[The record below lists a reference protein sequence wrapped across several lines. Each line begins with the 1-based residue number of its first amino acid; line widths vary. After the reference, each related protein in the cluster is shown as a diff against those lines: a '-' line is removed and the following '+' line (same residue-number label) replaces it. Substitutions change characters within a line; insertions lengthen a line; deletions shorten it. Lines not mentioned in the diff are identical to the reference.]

1 MLERVARVA
10 LFASL
15 GLVMFNLLTAQVL
28 FGVAALAWLSLT
40 LTEREHPPLPAFFW
54 PLLAYGAL
62 TIVSALMSADRRTS
76 VVDLRQLVLYLAVP
90 MVMRFAA
97 GRHAMTSLNVIIAA
111 GAAGAVL
118 GVVEG
123 TALHQFGDLENR
135 PSGSLSHYMTY
146 SGLIMLVLCAASAR
160 LVLGQGQRIWPAVAV
175 PALAVALAA
184 TLSRN
189 AYIGAVV
196 GVGCLLVA
204 RRAKLLLV
212 IPVVVGLAFL
222 VPQVRTRALSVFDL
236 RDNSNRDR
244 VQMWG
249 IGARI
254 VRDHPLVGVGP
265 DQVMAVYPKYRPADA
280 VHPKNI
286 HLHNVFIQIAA
297 ERGVP
302 ALVAWLTF
310 IGVAAAGLLRQM
322 RSGPSRA
329 LGGAGVAA
337 IAALLTAG
345 LFEHNFG
352 DSEVLM
358 LFLGM
363 ITLPYAARLPGPGG
377 EPFDDGGPALPPA
390 PAGVVGGGSG
400 GAPLPTS
407 VAVPLDAGDRS
418 GARE

>member
-1 MLERVARVA
+1 MLERVARAA

-15 GLVMFNLLTAQVL
+15 GLVLFKLSAAQIL

-40 LTEREHPPLPAFFW
+40 LTEREHPPLPAFLW

-62 TIVSALMSADRRTS
+62 TVVSAFMSADRTTS
-76 VVDLRQLVLYLAVP
+76 LIDLKQLILYLIVP

-97 GRHAMTSLNVIIAA
+97 GRHAMTSLNLIIAA
-111 GAAGAVL
+111 GAAAAVI

-123 TALHQFGDLENR
+123 TAIHQFGDLANR

-146 SGLIMLVLCAASAR
+146 SGVIMLVLCAAAAR
-160 LVLGQGQRIWPAVAV
+160 LILGQGARIWPAVAV

-189 AYIGAVV
+189 AYVGAVV

-204 RRAKLLLV
+204 RSAKLLLV
-212 IPVVVGLAFL
+212 IPIVLGLAFL
-222 VPQVRTRALSVFDL
+222 VPQVRARALSAFDL
-236 RDNSNRDR
+236 SDDSNRDR

-265 DQVMAVYPKYRPADA
+265 DQVMVVYPKYRPADA
-280 VHPKNI
+280 VHPVNI

-297 ERGVP
+297 ERGLP
-302 ALVAWLTF
+302 ALAAWLTF
-310 IGVAAAGLLRQM
+310 IGVATAGLLRQM
-322 RSGPSRA
+322 RRGPSRA

-337 IAALLTAG
+337 IAAMLTAG

-352 DSEVLM
+352 DSEFLM
-358 LFLGM
+358 LFLGL

-377 EPFDDGGPALPPA
+377 EPFNDGGPSLPPA
-390 PAGVVGGGSG
+390 PAGATRGGSG
-400 GAPLPTS
+400 GAPLLASAAPFS
-407 VAVPLDAGDRS
+407 GDGDRA
-418 GARE
+418 GVRE

>member
-1 MLERVARVA
+1 MLERVGRAA

-15 GLVMFNLLTAQVL
+15 GLVLFKLSAAQVM
-28 FGVAALAWLSLT
+28 FGVAALVWLYST
-40 LTEREHPPLPAFFW
+40 LTERDRPPLPVFFW

-62 TIVSALMSADRRTS
+62 TVVSALFSADRTTS
-76 VVDLRQLVLYLAVP
+76 LIDLKQLVLYLIVP
-90 MVMRFAA
+90 IVMRFAA
-97 GRHAMTSLNVIIAA
+97 GRHAMTSLNVIIAL
-111 GAAGAVL
+111 GAAAAVL
-118 GVVEG
+118 GVVQG
-123 TALHQFGDLENR
+123 TALHDFGDLSNR
-135 PSGSLSHYMTY
+135 PSGTIKHYMTY
-146 SGLIMLVLCAASAR
+146 SGVIMLVLCAAAAR
-160 LVLGQGQRIWPAVAV
+160 LVFGQGSRIWPAVAV

-204 RRAKLLLV
+204 RRAKLLIM

-222 VPQVRTRALSVFDL
+222 VPQVRARALSTFDL
-236 RDNSNRDR
+236 SEDSNRDR

-265 DQVMAVYPKYRPADA
+265 NQVMQVYPKYRPADA
-280 VHPKNI
+280 VHPVNI

-310 IGVAAAGLLRQM
+310 IGVATAGLLRQM

-337 IAALLTAG
+337 IAAMLAAG

-352 DSEVLM
+352 DSEFLM

-363 ITLPYAARLPGPGG
+363 ITLPYAARLPGPDG
-377 EPFDDGGPALPPA
+377 EPFDDGGPSLPPA
-390 PAGVVGGGSG
+390 PAGIASGGGG

-407 VAVPLDAGDRS
+407 VAVSLDASDRS